1 VVRVRPA
8 HVLPLARQRAK
19 IRARLVERAEQTA
32 LDDFVR
38 AFRCEVASPDD
49 LRAGVR
55 LASRL
60 RQPLN
65 PAHS

>member
-38 AFRCEVASPDD
+38 AFDAKWRARTTCAPAFAWHPDCGN
-49 LRAGVR
+49 R
-55 LASRL
+55 
-60 RQPLN
+60 
-65 PAHS
+65 